1 MEGPRLDVAACFRAM
16 ASRDRRFDG
25 RFVAA
30 VRTTRVYCR
39 PGCPAPLPKPRNV
52 VFFAHAAAAEAAG
65 FRPCRRCRPELSPE
79 VRTCPDTSKTVTRA
93 VRLIAEGALDGDGRL
108 ESLGA
113 RLGMG
118 GRHLR
123 RLFAKHLGASPIAVA
138 QTRRIH
144 FARRLLDET
153 ALSITDVALGSG
165 FSSIRRFND
174 LFRRTFLMSPSD
186 ARSTRRKRESGDVR
200 LRLPYMPPYD
210 WHSMMTFLHERAIP
224 GVEAVD
230 GDAYRRSIEIAG
242 AAAGFE
248 ISPIG
253 DEHSLSL
260 RLLATFPVDLLRIVE
275 RVRRLFDVDCDPAQI
290 AQHLGRDGRL
300 AVIVRKHPGLRLP
313 GAWDPFEMAVRAIL
327 GQQVSVRA
335 ASTLAGRLVRAFGD
349 PVAVELR
356 GITHQF
362 PSAARLA
369 DADLSRIGVP
379 GVRAQAI
386 RSLARAIADKSLALD
401 GSRELDASVAGL
413 TGLPGIGPWT
423 AQYIAMRALGE
434 PDALPAGDLG
444 VRKALARNGCRPS
457 HADIVRLAEPW
468 RPFRA
473 YAVMYLW
480 KSLA

>member
-1 MEGPRLDVAACFRAM
+1 MIE
-16 ASRDRRFDG
+16 DG
-25 RFVAA
+25 K
-30 VRTTRVYCR
+30 
-39 PGCPAPLPKPRNV
+39 GC
-52 VFFAHAAAAEAAG
+52 
-65 FRPCRRCRPELSPE
+65 
-79 VRTCPDTSKTVTRA
+79 
-93 VRLIAEGALDGDGRL
+93 L
-108 ESLGA
+108 ESLGM
-113 RLGMG
+113 RLGIG
-118 GRHLR
+118 TRHLR

-186 ARSTRRKRESGDVR
+186 ARSTRWKRERGEVR
-200 LRLPYMPPYD
+200 LRLPYVPPYD
-210 WHSMMTFLHERAIP
+210 WDSMVAFLRERAIP

-248 ISPIG
+248 IRRNG
-253 DEHSLSL
+253 GEHCLSL

-275 RVRRLFDVDCDPAQI
+275 QVRRMFDVDCDPAEI
-290 AQHLGRDGRL
+290 ARHFRRDGRL

-335 ASTLAGRLVRAFGD
+335 ASTLAGRLVKAFGD
-349 PVAVELR
+349 AAGVELC

-362 PSAARLA
+362 PPAERLA
-369 DADLSRIGVP
+369 HADLRQIGVP
-379 GVRAQAI
+379 GVRAQAV
-386 RSLARAIADKSLALD
+386 RSLARAVADKSLALD
-401 GSRELDASVAGL
+401 GSRALDATVAEL
-413 TGLPGIGPWT
+413 NALPGIGPWT

-444 VRKALARNGCRPS
+444 LSKALTRNGSRPS
-457 HADIVRLAEPW
+457 QADIVRMAQPW